1 MEATKL
7 NINTI
12 QIFANEKEKKTKEEK
27 DEEKKTVNTKLN
39 CSIFIREEFEAVS
52 KAS

>member
-12 QIFANEKEKKTKEEK
+12 QIFANEKEKKQ
-27 DEEKKTVNTKLN
+27 KKRKMKKKKRL
-39 CSIFIREEFEAVS
+39 IRN
-52 KAS
+52 